1 MTDDNKMNQEFL
13 EHYSMCM
20 YQSNFVRLEGFF
32 KTTLMN

>member
-1 MTDDNKMNQEFL
+1 MTDDTKMNQEFL
-13 EHYSMCM
+13 EHYSM